1 MFTFTKETSVLV
13 MTAKQLG
20 AETDLCSASP
30 LSIQDDIAA
39 FLSSEGVITFA
50 WKGETI
56 RV

>member
-20 AETDLCSASP
+20 AEIDLCSASP
-30 LSIQDDIAA
+30 LSIEDDIAA